1 MKITF
6 YSILGILIA
15 GWLAYSVYSGNFWFR
30 LIGYSIYVP
39 IFVAFVW
46 SLATIKSQLSKLE
59 QQTKSKSLLQNRKLL
74 YFYIVTYVIQMV

>member
-1 MKITF
+1 MKTTF
-6 YSILGILIA
+6 YSILGVLIT
-15 GWLAYSVYSGNFWFR
+15 GWFAFSIYTGNFWVR
-30 LIGYSIYVP
+30 LFSYSIYVP
-39 IFVAFVW
+39 IFIAFVW